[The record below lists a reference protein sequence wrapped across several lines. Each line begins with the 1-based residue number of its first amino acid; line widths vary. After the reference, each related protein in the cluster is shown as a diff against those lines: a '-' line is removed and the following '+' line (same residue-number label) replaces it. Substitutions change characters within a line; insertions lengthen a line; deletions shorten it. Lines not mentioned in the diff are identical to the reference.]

1 MIDYFVPVRLNG
13 LQMAKRRRGSVAI
26 LMKVPNRKCKSGQV
40 ERKRVGVLK
49 RWID

>member
-13 LQMAKRRRGSVAI
+13 LQMPKRRRGSVAI

-40 ERKRVGVLK
+40 EWKRVGLLK